1 MTSGKVAT
9 TLGYERRNNPALR
22 FSDRDAFVA
31 FMTADQPVR
40 PANIAN
46 IVAINQGKRPLTME
60 PPRARALTPEAVATR
75 QAQGHVVVDTRPS
88 RQFGEGHVPGSLHV
102 HLSSPE
108 FEQRV
113 GWVVPPDVPFILV
126 LERDDEADKALK
138 ALAFVGLDRRAAG
151 YLAGSVDAWAS
162 AGHPIETLDQIEVD
176 ALHARLGADRALR
189 VLDVRERSEWRAGH
203 IEGAAQLSYK
213 HLSARLGELDI
224 TPATEVAIVCHSGA
238 RSSTAA
244 SILKRRGIPRV
255 ANVVGGMVAWS
266 AAGLPTVT
274 R

>member
-1 MTSGKVAT
+1 
-9 TLGYERRNNPALR
+9 
-22 FSDRDAFVA
+22 
-31 FMTADQPVR
+31 MTADQPVR

-46 IVAINQGKRPLTME
+46 IVAINQGRRPLTMSS
-60 PPRARALTPEAVATR
+60 PSAPALAPDGVAGLL
-75 QAQGHVVVDTRPS
+75 AQGHVVVDTRRS
-88 RQFGEGHVPGSLHV
+88 GRFGEGHVPGSLHV

-113 GWVVPPDVPFILV
+113 GWVAPPDVALILV
-126 LERDDEADKALK
+126 LERDDEVERALTS
-138 ALAFVGLDRRAAG
+138 LAFVGLDRRVSG
-151 YLAGSVDAWAS
+151 YLAGGIDAWAG
-162 AGHPIETLDQIEVD
+162 AGHPVDTLEQIEVG
-176 ALHARLGADRALR
+176 ALHARLRSDPGMR
-189 VLDVRERSEWRAGH
+189 VLDVREQGEWRAGH

-213 HLSARLGELDI
+213 HLQTRLAELDLA
-224 TPATEVAIVCHSGA
+224 PATPVAIVCHSGA

-244 SILKRRGIPRV
+244 SILRRQGIPRV

>member
-22 FSDRDAFVA
+22 FTDRDAFVA

-46 IVAINQGKRPLTME
+46 IVAINQGVRPLTME
-60 PPRARALTPEAVATR
+60 APSAPGLTPDGVSGL
-75 QAQGHVVVDTRPS
+75 QAQGHMVIDTRRS

-113 GWVVPPDVPFILV
+113 GWVTPADAPVVLV
-126 LERDDEADKALK
+126 LEQDDEIALALK
-138 ALAFVGLDRRAAG
+138 ALAFVGLDRRVAG
-151 YLAGSVDAWAS
+151 YLAGGVNAWAKS
-162 AGHPIETLDQIEVD
+162 VGALDTLDQIEVG
-176 ALHARLGADRALR
+176 ALHARLGVDRELR
-189 VLDVRERSEWRAGH
+189 VLDVREPSEWRAGH
-203 IEGAAQLSYK
+203 IAGAAQLSYK
-213 HLSARLGELDI
+213 HLTARFAELDLSS
-224 TPATEVAIVCHSGA
+224 ASRVAIVCHSGA

-244 SILKRRGIPRV
+244 SILRRRGVPGV